1 MPILN
6 HPDQSL
12 IPSATVV
19 LCHQDNSS
27 SPSFNVLLLKRNS
40 KLHTHG
46 GSWVFPGGKID
57 PADYQSAD
65 LSHNQPEDFNYFRF
79 DESQQTTIAKH
90 AAVREAQEE
99 AGVELAAHSLH
110 LISRWITPETLKK
123 RFDTRF
129 FITETTTPHIE
140 IDGGE
145 IHEAMW
151 ISPANALVQYKRGLM
166 ILPPPT
172 FITLTCLMNYTSLT
186 DALRCMP
193 HQCRSYR
200 PKLVTLGGEL
210 CSVYEED
217 AAYNLS
223 SENHCKQAIQ
233 EGHRQHRLIMRQ
245 GDFQYIDQTFATNKS
260 NK

>member
-1 MPILN
+1 MPILSR
-6 HPDQSL
+6 PDQPL

-27 SPSFNVLLLKRNS
+27 PPSFNVLLLKRNS

-65 LSHNQPEDFNYFRF
+65 LSDNQPEDFNYFRF
-79 DESQQTTIAKH
+79 DESQQIAIAKH

-99 AGVELAAHSLH
+99 AGVELAANSLH
-110 LISRWITPETLKK
+110 LISRWITPDTLKK

-151 ISPANALVQYKRGLM
+151 ISPANALAQYKRGLM

-172 FITLTCLMNYTSLT
+172 FITLTCLMNYTSIT
-186 DALRCMP
+186 DALRSMA
-193 HQCRSYR
+193 HRSRCYR
-200 PKLVTLGGEL
+200 PKLVTLNGEL
-210 CSVYEED
+210 CSLYEED

-223 SENHCKQAIQ
+223 AEDQVKLTMQTD
-233 EGHRQHRLIMRQ
+233 GRQHRLIMRQ
-245 GDFQYIDQTFATNKS
+245 GDFQYIDQYFATNKS
-260 NK
+260 NR